1 MDRGTKFL
9 LTSSLRALH
18 AANARKP
25 LAETGPGSLLSFLY
39 GLPGSELPRQHMAL
53 HAASSVWAVARGAH
67 RSAAGKLGLALTA
80 GSIATLWK
88 VHQRSTDAEQ
98 IVERALRD
106 QLGDDYRQRM
116 AESPVEATTTKLPV
130 LPTRAVRRRY
140 VEGGHITYGDAGKR
154 TSLDVWKRP
163 DLPADAKA
171 PVLVQVHGGAWI
183 YGDKEGQ
190 AYPLLSHLAERGWV
204 CVSVTYRLSPRATWP
219 DHIVDVKRALAWVK
233 ENIASHGGDP
243 DWVAITGGSAGGHL
257 SSLAALTPNDPRF
270 QPGFEDADTSVRAA
284 VPFYGV
290 YDWTNRDGTGRAD
303 MAQMLAERVVKKPLE
318 EAHEV
323 YDLAS
328 PMTHVGPDAPPM
340 MLLHGTADSLV
351 PVAQARAMVDLLRSE
366 SPRPVVYVEFPGAQ
380 HAFDVFAGN
389 RTNAAVDGIERF
401 LNVVRA
407 ETGHHVR
414 ESPASSSVGSPNGS
428 ARGATQ
434 GSSTT

>member
-25 LAETGPGSLLSFLY
+25 LAETGPGSLLAFLS

-80 GSIATLWK
+80 GSMATLWK

-98 IVERALRD
+98 LVERALRD
-106 QLGDDYRQRM
+106 RLGEDYRQRM

-130 LPTRAVRRRY
+130 LPTRNVRRRY
-140 VEGGHITYGDAGKR
+140 VDGGHIEYGDAGKR
-154 TSLDVWKRP
+154 TTLDVWKRP

-171 PVLVQVHGGAWI
+171 PVLVQVHGGGWI

-233 ENIASHGGDP
+233 DNIADHGGDP
-243 DWVAITGGSAGGHL
+243 AWVAITGGSAGGHL
-257 SSLAALTPNDPRF
+257 SSLAALTPNEPRF
-270 QPGFEDADTSVRAA
+270 QPGFEDADTAVRAA

-303 MAQMLAERVVKKPLE
+303 MAQMLAERVVKRPLE

-323 YDLAS
+323 YDQAS

-351 PVAQARAMVDLLRSE
+351 PVAQARAMVDLLRARS
-366 SPRPVVYVEFPGAQ
+366 RNPVVYVEFPGAQ

-389 RTNAAVDGIERF
+389 RTNAAVAGIERF

-407 ETGHHVR
+407 ETGQHVD
-414 ESPASSSVGSPNGS
+414 EDAATAAAGSPNG
-428 ARGATQ
+428 AAHR
-434 GSSTT
+434 SSTT